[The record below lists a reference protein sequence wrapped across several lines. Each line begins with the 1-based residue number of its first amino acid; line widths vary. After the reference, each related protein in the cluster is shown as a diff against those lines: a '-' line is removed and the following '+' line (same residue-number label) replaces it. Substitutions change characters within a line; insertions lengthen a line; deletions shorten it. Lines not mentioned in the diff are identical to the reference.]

1 MTKKK
6 YRMTAGT
13 FSKFLVMLCISHL
26 LLFTYLCLALVAIFR
41 IEIPSDLIISNFAFF
56 GTELAALLVVK
67 ICKLRNER
75 SCQNVGGQ

>member
-6 YRMTAGT
+6 YRMTAGS
-13 FSKFLVMLCISHL
+13 FSKFLVILCISHL

-67 ICKLRNER
+67 ICKLRSER
-75 SCQNVGGQ
+75 ACQNVGGQ